1 MPLNESTELAPTKI
15 GIAGLSGVGLGV
27 GVAVASG
34 VGTGVV
40 DDFLTRRPDW
50 AIAVSVQRRR
60 KPTIAAAPNRN

>member
-34 VGTGVV
+34 VGAGDV

-50 AIAVSVQRRR
+50 AIAVSVQRR
-60 KPTIAAAPNRN
+60 KNPAIAAVLNRD